1 MPPSVLRTKNNQRTV
16 ALRLGRLKPPRS
28 ACVQATATRTPS
40 ECTEYYKEY
49 CIVRSVVLVI
59 VSPRLASARLK
70 ISIGRVPDKPEVLIG
85 LVHHYTIFVLL
96 AHAEIQYTTV

>member
-1 MPPSVLRTKNNQRTV
+1 MSPSVLRTKNNQRTV

-59 VSPRLASARLK
+59 VSPSPSALASARLK
-70 ISIGRVPDKPEVLIG
+70 ISIGRVPDKPEVPIR
-85 LVHHYTIFVLL
+85 LVPSASACSRWVSLAVL
-96 AHAEIQYTTV
+96 